1 MVKKYNTGRPKRK
14 MTANKPN
21 KDKPKRKNKSTLTV
35 FSRLLEHVP
44 IDETDLKLIQLLQEN
59 ARMTN
64 IELAEKLNTSEAT
77 VRRRTNNLVDRGYIR
92 TFSALLDF
100 NKIGNPVKANIMAN
114 VKKDKL
120 EQVADSL
127 SQIENVHMVSQTMGN
142 HNLFCETFFN
152 NISELQDFT
161 EKMLRN
167 ESVECLDYYII
178 TKSYKPCP
186 WSGI

>member
-1 MVKKYNTGRPKRK
+1 MPKKSKSGKSKKKKATKK
-14 MTANKPN
+14 SS
-21 KDKPKRKNKSTLTV
+21 KDKTSIKDTTIPQV
-35 FSRLLEHVP
+35 FSGLLGHIP

-77 VRRRTNNLVDRGYIR
+77 VRRRTNNLVERGYIR
-92 TFSALLDF
+92 AFSALLDF
-100 NKIGNPVKANIMAN
+100 NRIGNPVKANIVAN

-120 EQVADSL
+120 DQVAESL
-127 SQIENVHMVSQTMGN
+127 VNFENVHMLCQTMGK
-142 HNLFCETFFN
+142 HNLFCETYFN

-161 EKMLRN
+161 EKILQKEHV
-167 ESVECLDYYII
+167 ESLEYYIV

>member
-1 MVKKYNTGRPKRK
+1 MVKKSKTGRPKRK
-14 MTANKPN
+14 KAKKKPN
-21 KDKPKRKNKSTLTV
+21 IDIPKRSGKATFTV
-35 FSRLLEHVP
+35 FSSLLKHIP

-114 VKKDKL
+114 VKKDEL
-120 EQVADSL
+120 EQVANSL
-127 SQIENVHMVSQTMGN
+127 SQIENVHMVCQTMGN

-167 ESVECLDYYII
+167 ESVESLDYYIV
-178 TKSYKPCP
+178 TKSFKPCP